1 MISAIDIIAP
11 PTVRSTYGRELA
23 IFESFHEE
31 VLAERQ
37 SAPRP
42 MPGLGPTGN
51 YSIELEFAIYVGF
64 LLFDV
69 GRSINRG
76 GRHRGRLRLASR

>member
-1 MISAIDIIAP
+1 MISAIDIITPAI
-11 PTVRSTYGRELA
+11 VRSTYGRELA
-23 IFESFHEE
+23 IFESFHK
-31 VLAERQ
+31 VLADRQ

-51 YSIELEFAIYVGF
+51 YSIELEFAVYVGF

-69 GRSINRG
+69 GRSINRS
-76 GRHRGRLRLASR
+76 GRHRGRLTLVSR